1 MPTRPTAAN
10 LDPQARAD
18 VGDAPP
24 PEIEAFIRFC
34 HHRKAAEWPELYDEM
49 CAVAARGEFN
59 GWGHE
64 QFADHGLTFALS
76 GMPRLAAGCGPRLPR
91 VRRGRGAGGWG
102 NARRLTPDPARR
114 ARRGLWA

>member
-1 MPTRPTAAN
+1 MPERSTTATTAH
-10 LDPQARAD
+10 QARVD

-24 PEIEAFIRFC
+24 PEIEEFIRFC
-34 HHRKAAEWPELYDEM
+34 HHRRAADWPELYDEM

-76 GMPRLAAGCGPRLPR
+76 GMPRLAGWVRTTLSEPAEVVELVAGATP
-91 VRRGRGAGGWG
+91 GA
-102 NARRLTPDPARR
+102 
-114 ARRGLWA
+114 

>member
-1 MPTRPTAAN
+1 MPERSTAATTAH
-10 LDPQARAD
+10 QARVD

-24 PEIEAFIRFC
+24 PEIEEFIRFC
-34 HHRKAAEWPELYDEM
+34 HHRRAADWPELYDEM

-76 GMPRLAAGCGPRLPR
+76 GMPRLASWVRTTLAAR
-91 VRRGRGAGGWG
+91 VETVELGAG
-102 NARRLTPDPARR
+102 ATP
-114 ARRGLWA
+114 GH